1 MSVVDPLRL
10 RYDRKLPRSTQPTLA
25 REPRTIPKSLDQSV
39 QKTLITT
46 VIWHSLTQNLAN
58 ILPRHHLPR
67 HLLQSGSGNASTT
80 LQRIVDAMDPIAWTL
95 VGLLMAAVVV
105 GIVFNIS
112 TRYSFLRPDEEET
125 TPEVLLD
132 RLKANP
138 SYLPPATALNRLGT
152 EATLELLEYGD
163 RVTAKRWRY
172 NWSQPREE
180 FISLLSQQNAF
191 APIYALARYY
201 RSDDLDEPATVRIR
215 RTALIHKLGQRRYI
229 EPGENGQAARLRIV
243 ADPREEH
250 GDLGFDGPT
259 EWLLQGADLRPV
271 DGPVVEMDPID
282 FKDLENATVRI
293 RIRRTPSLGGGFRL
307 NMKRRAKMWVVINE
321 EIEWVS

>member
-1 MSVVDPLRL
+1 MIPADLLPKTDP
-10 RYDRKLPRSTQPTLA
+10 YFLA
-25 REPRTIPKSLDQSV
+25 SSLSRGVADV
-39 QKTLITT
+39 L
-46 VIWHSLTQNLAN
+46 N
-58 ILPRHHLPR
+58 
-67 HLLQSGSGNASTT
+67 QSGGPTSA

-95 VGLLMAAVVV
+95 VGLLVAAIFV
-105 GIVFNIS
+105 GFIFNVS
-112 TRYSFLRPDEEET
+112 TRYSFLQPDEEET

-138 SYLPPATALNRLGT
+138 AYLPPATVVNRLGA
-152 EATLELLEYGD
+152 EATLDLLEFGD

-180 FISLLSQQNAF
+180 LLALLSQQNAF

-215 RTALIHKLGQRRYI
+215 RTALIHKLGQRRFL
-229 EPGENGQAARLRIV
+229 EPGENGVAARLRIV

-250 GDLGFDGPT
+250 GDLGFNGPT
-259 EWLLQGADLRPV
+259 EWLSEGTALLPAE
-271 DGPVVEMDPID
+271 GPVVEMDPID
-282 FKDLENATVRI
+282 FKDLENAVVRI

-307 NMKRRAKMWVVINE
+307 TLKRRAKMWVVINE